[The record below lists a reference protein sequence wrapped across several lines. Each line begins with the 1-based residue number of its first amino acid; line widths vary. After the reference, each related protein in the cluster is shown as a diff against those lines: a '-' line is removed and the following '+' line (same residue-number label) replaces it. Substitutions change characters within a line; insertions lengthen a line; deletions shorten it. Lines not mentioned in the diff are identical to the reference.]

1 MQSNATIIVLN
12 RYIQRAP
19 SAVFQHWRSARGTL
33 VSANLR
39 TSHMTINPLLDLAKF
54 LISSGSCAR
63 EERFKTL
70 FFEFSFLVFENQYI
84 AINSKKKKRE
94 RERKKV

>member
-1 MQSNATIIVLN
+1 MQSNATIIVLD

-39 TSHMTINPLLDLAKF
+39 TSQRNDESLSRSRQILDP
-54 LISSGSCAR
+54 IG
-63 EERFKTL
+63 ERD
-70 FFEFSFLVFENQYI
+70 SMH
-84 AINSKKKKRE
+84 E
-94 RERKKV
+94 R

>member
-1 MQSNATIIVLN
+1 MQSNATIIVLD

-39 TSHMTINPLLDLAKF
+39 TSQRKDESLSRSRQILDP
-54 LISSGSCAR
+54 IG
-63 EERFKTL
+63 ERD
-70 FFEFSFLVFENQYI
+70 SMH
-84 AINSKKKKRE
+84 E
-94 RERKKV
+94 R